1 MKKKYFIN
9 ANIID
14 PKNSLNEKG
23 GLIINE
29 EGKIEAVG
37 KKVNKNNIPSREKY
51 IDVRENYI
59 FPGLVDM
66 RVFVGEP
73 GYEYKEN
80 FRTLSNAAL
89 CGGVTSVVT
98 MPNTNPVIDNVS
110 MVDFLKRRGRDK
122 SKINIFPTASLTKNL
137 EGTNMTE
144 FGLLQKK
151 GIIGFTDGFK
161 TIQNS
166 RLMSRIMSSANDLGS
181 LIMQHAEDSEL
192 AEYGMVN
199 DGIIS
204 TKLGLQGI
212 PDIAEKIII
221 ERDLTLLEEYNCRY
235 HISQISSAKSIDII
249 KLKKQNLKFSCGVSI
264 NNLSLNANDIG
275 DFKTLSNAA
284 LSGGVTSVVTMPN
297 TNPVIDNVSMVDFLK
312 RRGRDKSKINI
323 FPTASLTKNLEGTNM
338 TEFGLLQKKGIIGFT
353 DGLKTIQNSRLM
365 SRIMN
370 SAADLKC
377 LIMQHAE
384 DSDLAK
390 YGMVNDGII
399 STKLGLQGIP
409 DIAEKIIIERDLT
422 LLEEY
427 SCRYHISQISSEK
440 SVDIIEIKKQNLKFS
455 CGVSINNLSLNEN
468 DIGNFRTFLKLSPPL
483 RREEDRVSLVEGL
496 NKKVI
501 DVIVSDHKP
510 EDEEQ
515 KRLTFAQA
523 ASGSSGIETLLAL
536 SLELYH
542 NESIKLETIIQALT
556 FNPAKILK
564 INKGNLD
571 IGNDADFCIVDINK
585 PWIVKKDN
593 LISKSKNTSID
604 DKKLQGKVTNTFV
617 NGVELFKL

>member
-29 EGKIEAVG
+29 EGKIEATG
-37 KKVNKNNIPSREKY
+37 KKVNKNNIPSREKC
-51 IDVRENYI
+51 IDVKENYI

-80 FRTLSNAAL
+80 FR
-89 CGGVTSVVT
+89 
-98 MPNTNPVIDNVS
+98 
-110 MVDFLKRRGRDK
+110 
-122 SKINIFPTASLTKNL
+122 
-137 EGTNMTE
+137 
-144 FGLLQKK
+144 
-151 GIIGFTDGFK
+151 
-161 TIQNS
+161 
-166 RLMSRIMSSANDLGS
+166 
-181 LIMQHAEDSEL
+181 
-192 AEYGMVN
+192 
-199 DGIIS
+199 
-204 TKLGLQGI
+204 
-212 PDIAEKIII
+212 
-221 ERDLTLLEEYNCRY
+221 
-235 HISQISSAKSIDII
+235 
-249 KLKKQNLKFSCGVSI
+249 
-264 NNLSLNANDIG
+264 
-275 DFKTLSNAA
+275 TLSNAA

-370 SAADLKC
+370 SAGDLKC
-377 LIMQHAE
+377 LIIQHAE
-384 DSDLAK
+384 DLDLAK
-390 YGMVNDGII
+390 GGMVNDGII

-427 SCRYHISQISSEK
+427 NCRYHISQISSAK
-440 SVDIIEIKKQNLKFS
+440 SVDIIKIKKQNLEFS

-483 RREEDRVSLVEGL
+483 RREEDRLSLVEGL
-496 NKKVI
+496 NKKII

-556 FNPAKILK
+556 SNPAKILK
-564 INKGNLD
+564 INKGNLN

-585 PWIVKKDN
+585 PWIVKKNN

>member
-29 EGKIEAVG
+29 EGKIEAAG

-51 IDVRENYI
+51 IDVKENFI

-80 FRTLSNAAL
+80 
-89 CGGVTSVVT
+89 
-98 MPNTNPVIDNVS
+98 
-110 MVDFLKRRGRDK
+110 
-122 SKINIFPTASLTKNL
+122 
-137 EGTNMTE
+137 
-144 FGLLQKK
+144 
-151 GIIGFTDGFK
+151 
-161 TIQNS
+161 
-166 RLMSRIMSSANDLGS
+166 
-181 LIMQHAEDSEL
+181 
-192 AEYGMVN
+192 
-199 DGIIS
+199 
-204 TKLGLQGI
+204 
-212 PDIAEKIII
+212 
-221 ERDLTLLEEYNCRY
+221 
-235 HISQISSAKSIDII
+235 
-249 KLKKQNLKFSCGVSI
+249 
-264 NNLSLNANDIG
+264 
-275 DFKTLSNAA
+275 FKTLSNAA

-370 SAADLKC
+370 SAGDLKC
-377 LIMQHAE
+377 LIIQHAE
-384 DSDLAK
+384 DLDLAK
-390 YGMVNDGII
+390 DGMVNDGII

-427 SCRYHISQISSEK
+427 NCRYHISQISSAK
-440 SVDIIEIKKQNLKFS
+440 SVDIIKIKKQNLKFS

-483 RREEDRVSLVEGL
+483 RREEDRLSLVEGL
-496 NKKVI
+496 NKKII

-556 FNPAKILK
+556 SNPAKILK

-585 PWIVKKDN
+585 PWIVKKNN

-604 DKKLQGKVTNTFV
+604 NKKLQGKVTNTFV